1 MAELTQPVAQP
12 NTRLTRQR
20 LALLTGASLIAPVLL
35 VSQTLLARD
44 RVDGLAIG
52 AASMLLFLLVVLR
65 IVGLVRQVEEQSD
78 QLAALARHDGLTG
91 IPNRRTW
98 DSELPV
104 AMDRARRDGVPLSVA
119 ILDLDHFKHFNDRYG
134 HQAGDRLLKTATT
147 AWSQLLRSTDLLCR
161 YGGEEFSVLLPDA
174 TLEQAAEVL
183 ERLRPITPQ
192 GPDLLRRPRWLG
204 WARGLRSACRPRRP
218 CAVRSQG
225 ERSRSRHRGP
235 LPASC

>member
-1 MAELTQPVAQP
+1 VC
-12 NTRLTRQR
+12 
-20 LALLTGASLIAPVLL
+20 
-35 VSQTLLARD
+35 QTLLARD

-52 AASMLLFLLVVLR
+52 AASMMLFLLVVLR

-134 HQAGDRLLKTATT
+134 HQAGDRLLKSATT
-147 AWSQLLRSTDLLCR
+147 AWSQLLRSTDLMCR

-174 TLEQAAEVL
+174 TVEQAAEVL
-183 ERLRPITPQ
+183 ERLRRITPQ
-192 GPDLLRRPRWLG
+192 GQTFSAGLAG
-204 WARGLRSACRPRRP
+204 WDRQEASDRLVARADRALYAAKASGRDRVTVDRYQPAARDHSAATAHP
-218 CAVRSQG
+218 Q
-225 ERSRSRHRGP
+225 
-235 LPASC
+235 